1 MQNSKLGFN
10 GYKWGKRIRNFVI
23 LFDETLSLEK
33 NTTWLQFFKEKNQ

>member
-10 GYKWGKRIRNFVI
+10 GYARGKRIRNFVI

-33 NTTWLQFFKEKNQ
+33 YTTWLQFF